1 MRILSSASNLSLW
14 SICTAMFTMR
24 VLNPA
29 ASRWDEMVMKPT
41 GYISKTGDD
50 GMTSL
55 TGP

>member
-1 MRILSSASNLSLW
+1 
-14 SICTAMFTMR
+14 MR

-29 ASRWDEMVMKPT
+29 ASRWDEIVINPT
-41 GYISKTGDD
+41 GYISNTGED